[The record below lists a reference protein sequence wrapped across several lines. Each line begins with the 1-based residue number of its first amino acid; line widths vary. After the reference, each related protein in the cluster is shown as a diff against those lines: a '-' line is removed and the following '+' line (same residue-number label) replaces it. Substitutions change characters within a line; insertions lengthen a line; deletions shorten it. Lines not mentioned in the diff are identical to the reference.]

1 MSLAEVDNQAFLASV
16 ADAVL
21 AFNHTLVPV
30 VMPGRDDQVAVVLRA
45 RFTANVL
52 GTVWLDKDRLWTLR
66 EPLGGAE
73 AQFENFTRPDF
84 NPERGDKV
92 TGLNNI
98 AVAALIV
105 IESMD
110 DCARVLAASRIAPES
125 FTAEEVDFAVTS
137 LRRSID
143 MMSKIADNAISVPA
157 LRRPAADAARAGGLA
172 LEKHEQTH

>member
-21 AFNHTLVPV
+21 AFNYHLVPV
-30 VMPGRDDQVAVVLRA
+30 VMPGRDDQGAVVIRA

-52 GTVWLDKDRLWTLR
+52 GTVWLDKDRMWTLR
-66 EPLGGAE
+66 EPLIGAE

-92 TGLNNI
+92 TGLNNL
-98 AVAALIV
+98 ALAALIV

-110 DCARVLAASRIAPES
+110 DCARVVAASRIAPES
-125 FTAEEVDFAVTS
+125 FTAEEVDFALTS

-143 MMSKIADNAISVPA
+143 MMTKVADNAISIPA
-157 LRRPAADAARAGGLA
+157 LRRPAADAVRAGSIA
-172 LEKHEQTH
+172 LEKHAKGS

>member
-30 VMPGRDDQVAVVLRA
+30 VMPGRDDQAAVVLRG

-73 AQFENFTRPDF
+73 AQFESFTRPDF

-137 LRRSID
+137 LQRSID
-143 MMSKIADNAISVPA
+143 MMAKIADNAISVPA
-157 LRRPAADAARAGGLA
+157 LRRPAADAARAGAIA
-172 LEKHEQTH
+172 LEKYAKG

>member
-21 AFNHTLVPV
+21 AFNHALAPM
-30 VMPGRDDQVAVVLRA
+30 VMPGRDDQGAVVLRA
-45 RFTANVL
+45 RFSANVL
-52 GTVWLDKDRLWTLR
+52 GTVWIEKDRLWTLR
-66 EPLGGAE
+66 EPLIGAE
-73 AQFENFTRPDF
+73 VQFENFTRPDF
-84 NPERGDKV
+84 NPQRGDKV

-98 AVAALIV
+98 ALAAMIV

-125 FTAEEVDFAVTS
+125 FASAEVEFAIVS

-143 MMSKIADNAISVPA
+143 MMTKVADNAISIPA

-172 LEKHEQTH
+172 LEKHEKVS

>member
-1 MSLAEVDNQAFLASV
+1 MSLAEVDTQAFLASV

-30 VMPGRDDQVAVVLRA
+30 VMPGRDDQGAVVLRA
-45 RFTANVL
+45 RFSANVL

-73 AQFENFTRPDF
+73 VQFENFTRPDF

-125 FTAEEVDFAVTS
+125 FTAAEVDFAVTS
-137 LRRSID
+137 LNRSID
-143 MMSKIADNAISVPA
+143 MMAKIADNAISIPA
-157 LRRPAADAARAGGLA
+157 LRRPAADAARAGTIA
-172 LEKHEQTH
+172 LEKHAQGV

>member
-1 MSLAEVDNQAFLASV
+1 
-16 ADAVL
+16 
-21 AFNHTLVPV
+21 
-30 VMPGRDDQVAVVLRA
+30 
-45 RFTANVL
+45 
-52 GTVWLDKDRLWTLR
+52 
-66 EPLGGAE
+66 
-73 AQFENFTRPDF
+73 
-84 NPERGDKV
+84 
-92 TGLNNI
+92 
-98 AVAALIV
+98 
-105 IESMD
+105 MD